1 MRTAFVPLVRDLFNR
16 FANTNKTIWNQL
28 SEGFIST
35 VLTHQASVLF
45 IYRHNTSDTLTVR
58 DMFDPSQGIW
68 GSQEPAKC
76 PAKECCGNLE
86 VTSRTKKHSLCFLC
100 PICKRESAYISMP
113 GDIYRVKGSSLWSR
127 GFPAMM
133 SVENHIWGQWQA
145 GYNRGK
151 TLPKE
156 HSNFTRKLDVSR
168 MPIFNVAKKN
178 ARMKSE
184 TQAPRS
190 RHADVRKHKRK
201 SEGEVQGG
209 DGGHGNKRARM

>member
-1 MRTAFVPLVRDLFNR
+1 MLTARTVSISLATTRSALDHYPP
-16 FANTNKTIWNQL
+16 KTRSGAIF
-28 SEGFIST
+28 SPFKTVDIGCVIDSFIETAVCAETAHEEEEDERGESY
-35 VLTHQASVLF
+35 LGA
-45 IYRHNTSDTLTVR
+45 
-58 DMFDPSQGIW
+58 MAG
-68 GSQEPAKC
+68 GS
-76 PAKECCGNLE
+76 
-86 VTSRTKKHSLCFLC
+86 
-100 PICKRESAYISMP
+100 
-113 GDIYRVKGSSLWSR
+113 
-127 GFPAMM
+127 
-133 SVENHIWGQWQA
+133 
-145 GYNRGK
+145 NRGK